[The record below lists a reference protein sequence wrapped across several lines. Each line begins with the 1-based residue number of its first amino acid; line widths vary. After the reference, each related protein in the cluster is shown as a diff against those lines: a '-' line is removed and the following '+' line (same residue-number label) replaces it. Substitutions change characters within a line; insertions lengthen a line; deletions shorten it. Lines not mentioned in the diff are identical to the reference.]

1 MPDAQ
6 KENKKEAAKS
16 ERGVDK
22 KPAAPAFSIVGIL
35 RRVWAMLTQKERSRA
50 GVLFI
55 GIIIN
60 SFVDII
66 GLAAVVPVI
75 GLVINPEL
83 IHENAYLARAFEWTS
98 QVGIDTERRFLMF
111 TSIALI
117 AAFLFKALVNLGLN
131 LIQTRYSFAIGHRIS
146 GLMWQYHFS
155 QSLERMRS
163 TESGRVLAEINGW
176 PLNLANTFVVGNL
189 RFINELM
196 VIASHCHWF
205 GDLRTHRAPER
216 GCFAH
221 HRRDHHSQRHQEP
234 FGAL

>member
-1 MPDAQ
+1 M
-6 KENKKEAAKS
+6 
-16 ERGVDK
+16 RDK
-22 KPAAPAFSIVGIL
+22 NPLPRIQHPGIL
-35 RRVWAMLTQKERSRA
+35 KRVWAMLTQKERRRA
-50 GVLFI
+50 GLLFI

-60 SFVDII
+60 SFVDIL

-83 IHENAYLARAFEWTS
+83 IHENEYLARAFEWTS

-111 TSIALI
+111 ASIALI

-196 VIASHCHWF
+196 VIAAIAIGLVIYEPIVLLSVAVLLTI
-205 GDLRTHRAPER
+205 GAVIIRKGTKNRLESYSEIQKSSDLKRAR
-216 GCFAH
+216 
-221 HRRDHHSQRHQEP
+221 
-234 FGAL
+234 

>member
-1 MPDAQ
+1 M
-6 KENKKEAAKS
+6 
-16 ERGVDK
+16 
-22 KPAAPAFSIVGIL
+22 
-35 RRVWAMLTQKERSRA
+35 
-50 GVLFI
+50 
-55 GIIIN
+55 
-60 SFVDII
+60 
-66 GLAAVVPVI
+66 VPVI

-83 IHENAYLARAFEWTS
+83 IHENEYLARAFEWTS

-111 TSIALI
+111 ASIALI

-196 VIASHCHWF
+196 VIAAIAI
-205 GDLRTHRAPER
+205 GLVVY
-216 GCFAH
+216 
-221 HRRDHHSQRHQEP
+221 EP
-234 FGAL
+234 IVLLSVAVLLTIGAIIIRKGTKNRLQSLQ